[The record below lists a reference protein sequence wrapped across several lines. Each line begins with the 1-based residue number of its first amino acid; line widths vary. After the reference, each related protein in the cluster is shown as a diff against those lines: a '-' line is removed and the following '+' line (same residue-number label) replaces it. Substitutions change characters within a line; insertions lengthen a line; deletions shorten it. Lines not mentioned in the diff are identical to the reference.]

1 MNYRNV
7 NWIERLTKRQFN
19 NSYWLIILLGV
30 LEDCRHLPMYT
41 EFIDSF
47 IEKIIPKDISA
58 TQLPKQLW
66 RNFCRKL
73 SFSDKVNALW
83 ILVDLVSHFS
93 PDIKAAVDD
102 SMELC
107 GQIRS
112 ERFKVARELKT
123 EAAVLS
129 NLQGD
134 LQAIQEKLNKTDEN
148 TPSADGADKR

>member
-1 MNYRNV
+1 M
-7 NWIERLTKRQFN
+7 KR
-19 NSYWLIILLGV
+19 
-30 LEDCRHLPMYT
+30 
-41 EFIDSF
+41 FI
-47 IEKIIPKDISA
+47 
-58 TQLPKQLW
+58 
-66 RNFCRKL
+66 
-73 SFSDKVNALW
+73 SDFF
-83 ILVDLVSHFS
+83 FS

-148 TPSADGADKR
+148 TPSADGADKKMIPNQIVNQLILLSLRKSKS